1 MNNTTISYE
10 RVKENAN
17 TIRNCSKT
25 MSKIFDDVENTMK
38 SLNSNDALVGRAGD
52 ALLAKFNS
60 LRGRFSSYT
69 NAVERFSN
77 LIYHAESETERTER
91 EIERA
96 SDELAR

>member
-17 TIRNCSKT
+17 TIKNCSTT

-38 SLNSNDALVGRAGD
+38 SLNSNEALVGRAGD

-60 LRGRFSSYT
+60 FRGKFSSYT
-69 NAVERFSN
+69 STVERFAN
-77 LIYHAESETERTER
+77 LISHAETETERTER
-91 EIERA
+91 EIEMTT
-96 SDELAR
+96 DELAG

>member
-17 TIRNCSKT
+17 TIKNCSTT

-38 SLNSNDALVGRAGD
+38 SLNSNEALVGRAGD

-60 LRGRFSSYT
+60 FRGKFSSYT
-69 NAVERFSN
+69 NTVERFAN
-77 LIYHAESETERTER
+77 LISHAETETERTER
-91 EIERA
+91 EIEMTT
-96 SDELAR
+96 DELAG